1 MLRIKKKKRFYQ
13 KNRRYLSIV
22 YAYVNQFT
30 CKKRKSG
37 KNKKKMTLLLNNFII
52 SMEGTAKI
60 DILKIYYILRM
71 HTIILIYSDI
81 LYQRRNIIFERQ
93 GVRELWSTN
102 DKRFLRKI
110 LYFRC
115 YSNFISMLQV
125 FENQH
130 FLWNEKLDKSYTL
143 KFNL

>member
-1 MLRIKKKKRFYQ
+1 MKKKRFYQ
-13 KNRRYLSIV
+13 KNRRYFSIV

-30 CKKRKSG
+30 CKERKSNG
-37 KNKKKMTLLLNNFII
+37 KNKKKMMLLLNNFII